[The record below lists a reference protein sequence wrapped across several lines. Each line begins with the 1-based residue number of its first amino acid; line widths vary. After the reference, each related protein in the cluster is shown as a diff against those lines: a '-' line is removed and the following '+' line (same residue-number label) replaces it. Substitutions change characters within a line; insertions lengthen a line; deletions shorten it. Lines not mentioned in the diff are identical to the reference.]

1 MKRYFLICVAALM
14 GLACAQAQE
23 VTIGSKA
30 DWDAFAAR
38 VNAGETS
45 LNAIMT
51 ADILEGVT
59 TIVGTQS
66 NPYRGTFNGDGHTLT
81 LALNSN
87 ARYCAPFSRVSGA
100 TIENLKTTGRVV
112 PSGYYEDPRRH
123 ASGLVGNND
132 GGFTARNCW
141 VAADI
146 VGSTYS
152 GGLLGHGCNSPFTM
166 ENCLFSGSNN
176 ATFNV
181 GGLVGWC
188 DTNCMPTITNCLNAG
203 TFSYSG
209 FAPIARV
216 DGKGTVTNCYYTTS
230 TSCSSELRDDR
241 GTFTDKTGRELA
253 QLLGDGWGV
262 NESNA
267 VPIVFAKYMLSV
279 PDVLLK
285 PGETASV
292 GIGMNSEWTN
302 LVSFQMD
309 VYLPEGISVNRSGC
323 SLTSRFSSGDLSIGR
338 QSDGSYRLAA
348 TSYSLSPI
356 TGTEG
361 DLVNLSL
368 TASAGAAEGEAA
380 IRNIR
385 FVTSSSASILSEDVT
400 FNIMSYMEQSIA
412 LTELPV
418 MTYGDGVYTLPEET
432 EQGMPIDWSVDNS
445 AVAKVVGN
453 NLMIRGAGTAT
464 VTAYQEGNDR
474 YMELEK
480 SYQLT
485 VNKAPLTVTANSY
498 TIEQGEAL
506 PAFEATYEGFVNNQ
520 SASALTTQ
528 PTFSCTA
535 ANSDVP
541 GTYEITVGGAE
552 SQNYELTY
560 VGGTLTITTQPAVT
574 ITANSYT
581 MVYGDPLP
589 TFEFTSEGGTP
600 NGTPE
605 LTCEATSAS
614 PVGTYPITASK
625 GTLSNYN
632 VTYVAGTLT
641 IVKAPLTITADDCTK
656 KQGDP
661 LPTYTATYEGFK
673 NDDTAEVLT
682 KQPTFSCS
690 ATVGS
695 EPGTYEIT
703 VGGATAQNY
712 DITFVNGTLTVNE
725 ADPVT
730 ITATSFTIHYGDAIP
745 TLAYTSE
752 GATLEGKPKLDCE
765 ATKYSPVGTYPITV
779 AKGSVANYNVTYV
792 EGTLT
797 IEKAPLT
804 VTAKS
809 YTKKQGDEMPD
820 YEVTYQGFKNN
831 ETTTAL
837 TTQPTA
843 TCDAT
848 PASAPGTYD
857 IVPSGGEAENY
868 EFAYVNG
875 TLTVT
880 EADQVIVR
888 AKNYTIKYGEI
899 IPTLGYTT
907 EGASLDGVPALSC
920 EATSSSPVGTYPITI
935 EQGSVTNYNVT
946 YVGGT
951 LTIEKAPLTITA
963 KDCTMKRGEELPE
976 FEALYDGFKNNET
989 AEVLTTQPTFSCE
1002 ATPSS
1007 NMGTYIIGVSG
1018 AEAEN
1023 YEITFVAGQ
1032 LTITQADPVTVT
1044 AKNYTIEY
1052 GDELPELEYTTSGV
1066 ALVGEPELFCSATP
1080 TSPVGT
1086 YPITVTQGTIE
1097 NYNVAFVTGTLT
1109 IVKAELTVTA
1119 KSYTIK
1125 EGDPLPQYE
1134 ALYDGFKNNETE
1146 SVLSKLPTI
1155 DSMADENSPAG
1166 EYEIFVG
1173 GARAQNYKFKYV
1185 NGLLTIE
1192 ARADHDCATPTIT
1205 YVNGKLV
1212 YECETEGA
1220 TFRSTITCEDIA
1232 EHVGNEVDL
1241 TVAYHISVVA
1251 SAEGYNDSEP
1261 ATATLCWIDTE
1272 PVESVATGVLE
1283 IPGTPVLL
1291 KSSNGEISVEGL
1303 ANGTQ
1308 VAVYTAEGML
1318 VGSEKVADGKV
1329 VITTSLMP
1337 GTVAIVRMGNKAVKM
1352 VVR

>member
-1 MKRYFLICVAALM
+1 MKRYILICVAALM

-45 LNAIMT
+45 LNARMT
-51 ADILEGVT
+51 ADVLVGVT
-59 TIVGTQS
+59 TMVGTQS
-66 NPYRGTFNGDGHTLT
+66 NPYRGTFNGNGHTLT

-112 PSGYYEDPRRH
+112 PSGSWEDPRRH

-152 GGLLGHGCNSPFTM
+152 GGLLGHGSNSPFTM

-188 DTNCMPTITNCLNAG
+188 DGNCMPTITNCLNAG

-253 QLLGDGWGV
+253 QLLGGEWTVKG
-262 NESNA
+262 NEV
-267 VPIVFAKYMLSV
+267 VPVIWPVQLCV

-309 VYLPEGISVNRSGC
+309 VYLPEGISVNKTST
-323 SLTSRFSSGDLSIGR
+323 LTSRFSSGELSIGR

-368 TASAGAAEGEAA
+368 TASAGAAEGEAT

-385 FVTSSSASILSEDVT
+385 FVTSSSSSILSEDVT

-485 VNKAPLTVTANSY
+485 VNKVPLTVTANSY

-560 VGGTLTITTQPAVT
+560 VGGTLTITQQPASMVT
-574 ITANSYT
+574 AKSYT
-581 MVYGDPLP
+581 IKYGDPLP
-589 TFEFTSEGGTP
+589 ELEFTAEGFELD
-600 NGTPE
+600 GTPE

-614 PVGTYPITASK
+614 PVGTYEITVSK
-625 GTLSNYN
+625 GSLKNYN
-632 VTYVAGTLT
+632 VT
-641 IVKAPLTITADDCTK
+641 
-656 KQGDP
+656 
-661 LPTYTATYEGFK
+661 
-673 NDDTAEVLT
+673 
-682 KQPTFSCS
+682 
-690 ATVGS
+690 
-695 EPGTYEIT
+695 
-703 VGGATAQNY
+703 
-712 DITFVNGTLTVNE
+712 FV
-725 ADPVT
+725 
-730 ITATSFTIHYGDAIP
+730 S
-745 TLAYTSE
+745 
-752 GATLEGKPKLDCE
+752 
-765 ATKYSPVGTYPITV
+765 
-779 AKGSVANYNVTYV
+779 
-792 EGTLT
+792 GTLT

-804 VTAKS
+804 VTAQDAVMTYGDDLPAFEAS
-809 YTKKQGDEMPD
+809 YE
-820 YEVTYQGFKNN
+820 GFRNDDD
-831 ETTTAL
+831 ASVL
-837 TTQPTA
+837 TTQPL
-843 TCDAT
+843 
-848 PASAPGTYD
+848 
-857 IVPSGGEAENY
+857 
-868 EFAYVNG
+868 
-875 TLTVT
+875 LTT
-880 EADQVIVR
+880 
-888 AKNYTIKYGEI
+888 
-899 IPTLGYTT
+899 
-907 EGASLDGVPALSC
+907 
-920 EATSSSPVGTYPITI
+920 EATSQSGVGTYAINADGC
-935 EQGSVTNYNVT
+935 EAQNYEMT
-946 YVGGT
+946 YVSGT

-976 FEALYDGFKNNET
+976 FEASYDGFKNGET
-989 AEVLTTQPTFSCE
+989 AEVLTTQPTFSCD

-1023 YEITFVAGQ
+1023 YEITFVSGQ

-1044 AKNYTIEY
+1044 AKNYTIAY

-1329 VITTSLMP
+1329 IITTSLMP